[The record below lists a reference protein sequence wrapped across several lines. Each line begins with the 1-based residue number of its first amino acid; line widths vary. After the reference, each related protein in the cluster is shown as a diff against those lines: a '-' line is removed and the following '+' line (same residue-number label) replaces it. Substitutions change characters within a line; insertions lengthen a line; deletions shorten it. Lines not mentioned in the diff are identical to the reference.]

1 MLITAVVGGGVKNTL
16 RDHTSMQTGYMD
28 GITFNSFMLCV
39 AAGSFLFFSFI
50 FRVPHL
56 GATGPLIGRRRRGD
70 GMPYRWPRPRLWSRP
85 APGGGMERHV
95 LELRRISFPVAW

>member
-56 GATGPLIGRRRRGD
+56 GATRVPRDQNPTAPDRPPTTRRWDAIPMASPAPMVKTSTRRGH
-70 GMPYRWPRPRLWSRP
+70 G
-85 APGGGMERHV
+85 AA
-95 LELRRISFPVAW
+95 RIGAS